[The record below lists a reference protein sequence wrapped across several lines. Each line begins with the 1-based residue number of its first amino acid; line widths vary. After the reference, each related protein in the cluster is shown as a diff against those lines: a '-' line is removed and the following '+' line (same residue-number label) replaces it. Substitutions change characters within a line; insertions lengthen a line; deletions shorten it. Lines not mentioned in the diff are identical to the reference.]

1 MPHRV
6 RDGGA
11 GFDTRSLQRLYD
23 LAMLD
28 VQRPG
33 NIGAG
38 LKLLETLTVTGFKP
52 RGGGKA

>member
-1 MPHRV
+1 MPRPS
-6 RDGGA
+6 GNGA
-11 GFDTRSLQRLYD
+11 GSDTGSLQRLYD

-38 LKLLETLTVTGFKP
+38 LKLLATLTVTGFKP
-52 RGGGKA
+52 RDGGKA